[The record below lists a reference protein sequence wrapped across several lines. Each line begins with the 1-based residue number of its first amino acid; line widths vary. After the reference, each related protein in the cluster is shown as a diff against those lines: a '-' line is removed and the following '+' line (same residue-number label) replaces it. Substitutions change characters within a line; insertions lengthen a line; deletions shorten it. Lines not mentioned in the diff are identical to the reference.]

1 MRLSK
6 RTCHRAWRIV
16 CTAGLLGLSAGCA
29 VIAVADAVVT
39 VGAVVVKTTAKAG
52 GAVIDAVLPD
62 SKKN

>member
-1 MRLSK
+1 MYVSLSIVL
-6 RTCHRAWRIV
+6 RTFRV
-16 CTAGLLGLSAGCA
+16 LLLAGLLAATAGCA
-29 VIAVADAVVT
+29 VLAVADAVVT

>member
-1 MRLSK
+1 MHFYQ
-6 RTCHRAWRIV
+6 RTLHV
-16 CTAGLLGLSAGCA
+16 FFLAGLLIACTGCA
-29 VIAVADAVVT
+29 VVAVADAVVT

>member
-1 MRLSK
+1 MPFYRPTL
-6 RTCHRAWRIV
+6 RVVFIV
-16 CTAGLLGLSAGCA
+16 GLLGLCSGCA
-29 VIAVADAVVT
+29 VVAVADAVVT